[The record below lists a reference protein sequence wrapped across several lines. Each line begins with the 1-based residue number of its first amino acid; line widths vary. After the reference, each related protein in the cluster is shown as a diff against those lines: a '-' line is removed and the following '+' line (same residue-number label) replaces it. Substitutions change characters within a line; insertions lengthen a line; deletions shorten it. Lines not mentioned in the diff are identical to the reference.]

1 MACPTRRGRQQPG
14 FACEE
19 CRRRKARCD
28 RVRPK
33 CGFCTENELQCVFV
47 DKRQQRGPIKGQITS
62 MQSQLATLR
71 WQLDRYLRHRPPPS
85 ITMAGELDEPPAD
98 IQTMLD
104 DFDVQV
110 AALKQDA
117 TATTTMSTSTALM
130 PAPAISS
137 KDAAPAGAGL
147 SWPDPTW
154 LDRQWQDVSSTS
166 LVPPSDLTV
175 SSATT
180 LTDPLSF
187 DLLNET
193 PPPPSTTTTTSTTR
207 RDSCTKVMLTDLIR
221 AELDQLYFDRVHA
234 FCPII
239 HRRRYFARVARDSH
253 TPAQA
258 CLQFAMRTL
267 AAAMSAHC
275 HLSEHLYA
283 ETKAL
288 LETHSQTPAT
298 PRDKVPLEHIQAW
311 LLLSHYELLRIGV
324 HQAMLTAGRAFR
336 LVQMA
341 RLSELDAGSDR
352 QLSPPSSSPP
362 SSLTLSPS
370 GENAENF
377 VDAEEGRRTFW
388 LAYCF
393 DRLLCLQNEWPLT
406 LQEEMILTRLPSL
419 EHNYQNNLPART
431 PFLTEAM
438 AQTGQST
445 MSPFAE
451 CIIMATLHGRCMTHR
466 RFYANSNST
475 ASGSE
480 FESGAATRDFCIRQN
495 WLSNAVDRRVQMLQQ
510 VSSPAVDS
518 DPMLLFTQTL
528 GYRATMHLSDTVQQV
543 SWRALASSPVDQ
555 QLLSPGAT
563 MSLSAAAY
571 HQMASHAA
579 GEIVRLAKAVPS
591 LSPFKAHPFLPDTLA
606 CAATFLSTGS
616 PDPTGGEGVQ
626 HLLRVLSELRDT
638 HSLARDYLQ
647 GLSVQTQD
655 EDHRQDTRW
664 YCT

>member
-1 MACPTRRGRQQPG
+1 
-14 FACEE
+14 
-19 CRRRKARCD
+19 
-28 RVRPK
+28 
-33 CGFCTENELQCVFV
+33 
-47 DKRQQRGPIKGQITS
+47 

-71 WQLDRYLRHRPPPS
+71 WQLDRYLRHRPTPS
-85 ITMAGELDEPPAD
+85 IAMAGELDDPPTD

-110 AALKQDA
+110 AALNQDA
-117 TATTTMSTSTALM
+117 AATTTMAMSTALM
-130 PAPAISS
+130 SAPAISS
-137 KDAAPAGAGL
+137 KDAAAAPAGTGAGL
-147 SWPDPTW
+147 SWSEPAW
-154 LDRQWQDVSSTS
+154 LDCQWQEVSTSS

-180 LTDPLSF
+180 LTDSLSF

-193 PPPPSTTTTTSTTR
+193 PPPSSTTTTTTR
-207 RDSCTKVMLTDLIR
+207 RDSSTKVMLTDLIR

-239 HRRRYFARVARDSH
+239 HRRRYFVLVAQDSH

-258 CLQFAMRTL
+258 CLQSAMRTL

-275 HLSEHLYA
+275 HLSEHFYA

-341 RLSELDAGSDR
+341 RLSELDAGPDR
-352 QLSPPSSSPP
+352 QLSPASSSPP
-362 SSLTLSPS
+362 SSLALSSS
-370 GENAENF
+370 GMENAESF

-419 EHNYQNNLPART
+419 EHNYQNNLPTRM

-445 MSPFAE
+445 LSPFAE

-475 ASGSE
+475 ASE

-510 VSSPAVDS
+510 VASPAVDS

-543 SWRALASSPVDQ
+543 SWRALAGSPVDQ

-571 HQMASHAA
+571 HQMATHAA

-606 CAATFLSTGS
+606 CAATFFSTVS

-647 GLSVQTQD
+647 GLSVQAQD
-655 EDHRQDTRW
+655 EDHRQDTTW

>member
-1 MACPTRRGRQQPG
+1 MA
-14 FACEE
+14 A
-19 CRRRKARCD
+19 
-28 RVRPK
+28 
-33 CGFCTENELQCVFV
+33 
-47 DKRQQRGPIKGQITS
+47 
-62 MQSQLATLR
+62 
-71 WQLDRYLRHRPPPS
+71 
-85 ITMAGELDEPPAD
+85 ELDEPPTD

-110 AALKQDA
+110 AALSQDA
-117 TATTTMSTSTALM
+117 TAATTLATSTPLI
-130 PAPAISS
+130 PAPAISP
-137 KDAAPAGAGL
+137 KDAGAGAPAGAGGL

-154 LDRQWQDVSSTS
+154 LSCQWQEVSTAS
-166 LVPPSDLTV
+166 LVPPPDLTV

-193 PPPPSTTTTTSTTR
+193 TPPPSTTTTTTATTR
-207 RDSCTKVMLTDLIR
+207 RDSSTKVMLTDLIR

-239 HRRRYFARVARDSH
+239 HRRRYFALVAQDSH

-258 CLQFAMRTL
+258 CLQSAMRTL

-341 RLSELDAGSDR
+341 RLSELDAAPDR
-352 QLSPPSSSPP
+352 QLSPTSSSPP
-362 SSLTLSPS
+362 SSLAPS
-370 GENAENF
+370 CSGMENADSF

-406 LQEEMILTRLPSL
+406 LQEEMISTRLPSL
-419 EHNYQNNLPART
+419 EHNYQNNLPTRT
-431 PFLTEAM
+431 PFLTEIM
-438 AQTGQST
+438 AQIGQST
-445 MSPFAE
+445 LSPFAE

-466 RFYANSNST
+466 RFYTSSNST
-475 ASGSE
+475 ASE
-480 FESGAATRDFCIRQN
+480 FESGTATRDFCIRQN

-510 VSSPAVDS
+510 VAASAVDS

-528 GYRATMHLSDTVQQV
+528 GHRAAVHLSDTVQQV
-543 SWRALASSPVDQ
+543 SWRALAGSPVDQ

-571 HQMASHAA
+571 HQMATHAA

-606 CAATFLSTGS
+606 CAATFFSTGN

-626 HLLRVLSELRDT
+626 HLLRVLSELRNT

-647 GLSVQTQD
+647 GLSVQAQD
-655 EDHRQDTRW
+655 ENHRQDTRW

>member
-1 MACPTRRGRQQPG
+1 MAYPTRRGRQQPG

-33 CGFCTENELQCVFV
+33 CGLCTENELQCVFV
-47 DKRQQRGPIKGQITS
+47 DKRQQRGPIKRQIIS
-62 MQSQLATLR
+62 MQAQLATLR
-71 WQLDRYLRHRPPPS
+71 WQVDRHRRHRPPPS
-85 ITMAGELDEPPAD
+85 MAMTVEPDEPPAD

-110 AALKQDA
+110 AALNQDA
-117 TATTTMSTSTALM
+117 TATTLGTSTALM
-130 PAPAISS
+130 PAMALSP
-137 KDAAPAGAGL
+137 KDAAAAAPAGL
-147 SWPDPTW
+147 PWIDTTW
-154 LDRQWQDVSSTS
+154 LDRQWQDVSTTS
-166 LVPPSDLTV
+166 LIPPPSDLTTV
-175 SSATT
+175 STATT

-187 DLLNET
+187 DILNES
-193 PPPPSTTTTTSTTR
+193 PPPPAT
-207 RDSCTKVMLTDLIR
+207 RDSSSKVRLTDLIR

-239 HRRRYFARVARDSH
+239 HRRRYFAVVGQDSH

-258 CLQFAMRTL
+258 CLQSAMRTL

-275 HLSEHLYA
+275 ELGERLYA

-298 PRDKVPLEHIQAW
+298 PRDKIPLEHIQAW

-341 RLSELDAGSDR
+341 RLSELDAGAER
-352 QLSPPSSSPP
+352 QLSPVSPSASSSLSV
-362 SSLTLSPS
+362 SS
-370 GENAENF
+370 GAENAESF
-377 VDAEEGRRTFW
+377 VDAEESRRTFW
-388 LAYCF
+388 LAFCF

-406 LQEEMILTRLPSL
+406 LQEEMIATRLPSP
-419 EHNYQNNLPART
+419 EHNYQNNLPTRT
-431 PFLTEAM
+431 PFLPEAM
-438 AQTGQST
+438 AQTGPST
-445 MSPFAE
+445 LSPFAE

-466 RFYANSNST
+466 RFYVTSNST
-475 ASGSE
+475 ASEFE
-480 FESGAATRDFCIRQN
+480 FESGSTTRDFCLRQN
-495 WLSNAVDRRVQMLQQ
+495 WLSNAVDRRVQILHQL
-510 VSSPAVDS
+510 SPPIVDS
-518 DPMLLFTQTL
+518 DPMLLFTQML
-528 GYRATMHLSDTVQQV
+528 GYRATVHLSNTIQQV
-543 SWRALASSPVDQ
+543 SWQALTGSPVDQ

-563 MSLSAAAY
+563 TSLPAAAY
-571 HQMASHAA
+571 HQKATYAA

-606 CAATFLSTGS
+606 CAATFFSTSGR
-616 PDPTGGEGVQ
+616 DPTGDEGVQ
-626 HLLRVLSELRDT
+626 HLLRVLRELRDT

-655 EDHRQDTRW
+655 EDNRQATRW